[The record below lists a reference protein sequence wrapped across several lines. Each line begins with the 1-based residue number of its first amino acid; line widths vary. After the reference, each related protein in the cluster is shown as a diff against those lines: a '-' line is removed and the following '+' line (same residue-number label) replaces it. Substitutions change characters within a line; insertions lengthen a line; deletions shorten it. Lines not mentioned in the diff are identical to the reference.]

1 MIQIGLAFL
10 GNRWGQVIV
19 VAMAAYFFGFY
30 SVEQPD
36 IAAIERNAIA
46 GRDAEWTRLLAQKER
61 DHEARVAAA
70 VAAAEYEPDLPA
82 DYAERLRVC
91 RASSTC
97 RDRGR

>member
-1 MIQIGLAFL
+1 MIEIGLAVL
-10 GNRWGQVIV
+10 KNRWGMLAVG
-19 VAMAAYFFGFY
+19 MFAAYLYGLY
-30 SVEQPD
+30 SIEMPD
-36 IAAIERNAIA
+36 IAAIERNAA
-46 GRDAEWTRLLAQKER
+46 LGRDAEWTRLLAQKER